1 MKKLGYATGSRA
13 EYGIVR
19 EYLIELNKNKDIDL
33 EMLVTGT
40 HLERDYGYTIN
51 DIQNDNIKINCEIPI
66 SINTINN
73 STILNSMSICLREFG
88 KYFNDNKYDL
98 LIILGDRY
106 EMLMVAIAA
115 AMNNIPILHLHG
127 GEITLGNYDEFIR
140 HSITKMSKYH
150 FTSTDSYKKRV
161 IQLGENPNNVYYL
174 GALGAENAFKN
185 ICEKDMEFR
194 YEKKYMVILFH
205 PETMTDVDENLEINE
220 LLEALDEF
228 KDEFDLKFIGNNA
241 DTSADII
248 KRQITNFCNKNN
260 CEYFINL
267 RSEEF
272 HKLLYNATC
281 FVGNSSSGIIEAPSL
296 NVFTVNIGDRQKGR
310 IRGNSI
316 IDVKCKKDDIVKGIY
331 EANDMKDKNIKI
343 INPYYKANC
352 LELYIEKTIEIVNKT
367 NNEPKEFFD
376 IEF

>member
-161 IQLGENPNNVYYL
+161 IQLGENPDNVYYL

-185 ICEKDMEFR
+185 ICEKDMKFR

-331 EANDMKDKNIKI
+331 KAIDMKDKNIRI

-352 LELYIEKTIEIVNKT
+352 LELYIEKTIEILNKT

-376 IEF
+376 IDF

>member
-19 EYLIELNKNKDIDL
+19 EYLIELNKNKNIDL
-33 EMLVTGT
+33 EILVTGT
-40 HLERDYGYTIN
+40 HLERDYGHTID
-51 DIQNDNIKINCEIPI
+51 DIQNDNIKINCKIPI
-66 SINTINN
+66 SINTIDN
-73 STILNSMSICLREFG
+73 SAILNSMSICLQEFG

-150 FTSTDSYKKRV
+150 FTSTDSYRKRV

-174 GALGAENAFKN
+174 GALGAENAVRN
-185 ICEKDMEFR
+185 INEKDTEFKD
-194 YEKKYMVILFH
+194 EKKYMVILFH
-205 PETMTDVDENLEINE
+205 PETMTNVNENLEINE
-220 LLEALDEF
+220 LLDALNEF
-228 KDEFDLKFIGNNA
+228 KDEYNLKFIGNNA

-248 KRQITNFCNKNN
+248 KKQIINFCNEND
-260 CEYFINL
+260 CEYFVNL
-267 RSEEF
+267 KTGEF
-272 HKLLYNATC
+272 HNLLYNSTC
-281 FVGNSSSGIIEAPSL
+281 FIGNSSSGIIEAPSL

-316 IDVKCKKDDIVKGIY
+316 IDVKCTKDNIVKGIY
-331 EANDMKDKNIKI
+331 KAIDMKNKNIKI
-343 INPYYKANC
+343 INPYYKVNC
-352 LELYIEKTIEIVNKT
+352 LGSYVEKTIHILNQI

-376 IEF
+376 IDF